1 MRIAKANIKINK
13 GLCFPS
19 FRLAH
24 ALRSGWLKK
33 EHRRHEKGDKRF
45 PSPQQVWLSCIF
57 FALGKKMSSIRKP
70 GNRDTANRDTGNRNS
85 GNRNTSPIRIGLV
98 ADEPIRLAGLTS
110 VFEQAV
116 QVVHGQLL
124 PIIGSMT
131 ELLEAESL
139 QYLVV
144 DLHIS
149 TFGLET
155 LDTIRRA
162 RPDIKLIVIGPGGN
176 DDLALNAIAAGA
188 RAYLDHEAGPEAV
201 LTAIEQ
207 VTEGSIWAPR
217 RLLSKLID
225 RLLESPDAREAVIGP
240 AQIRPAEIPPPPM
253 APLETTPLQTEPL
266 ERAPQLT
273 ARERQVLELIL
284 KAHSNREI
292 ASELGI
298 EERTVRAHL
307 ARLMRKTGADNRIK
321 LSISARSLFSV
332 AVEE

>member
-1 MRIAKANIKINK
+1 
-13 GLCFPS
+13 
-19 FRLAH
+19 
-24 ALRSGWLKK
+24 
-33 EHRRHEKGDKRF
+33 
-45 PSPQQVWLSCIF
+45 
-57 FALGKKMSSIRKP
+57 
-70 GNRDTANRDTGNRNS
+70 
-85 GNRNTSPIRIGLV
+85 
-98 ADEPIRLAGLTS
+98 
-110 VFEQAV
+110 
-116 QVVHGQLL
+116 
-124 PIIGSMT
+124 
-131 ELLEAESL
+131 
-139 QYLVV
+139 
-144 DLHIS
+144 
-149 TFGLET
+149 

-240 AQIRPAEIPPPPM
+240 AQIRPAQIPPPPM
-253 APLETTPLQTEPL
+253 APLQTEPL